1 VASAHLTT
9 VSKKRSPIPR
19 VIGLVASILLL
30 LVCLL
35 LSITFGA
42 ADIDSGTVWQALT
55 AFDGSTS
62 HLIITTVRLPRAL
75 IALLVGAA
83 LAVAGSLMQGL
94 TRNPLADPG
103 ILGISAGAA
112 LAVVITTF
120 LAGTVSIQVYTWIAF
135 AGGAIAAIAV
145 YTLGSVGRGGMTPL
159 KLILAG
165 AVLAYLMSAL
175 TTGILILSQRTLDE
189 IRFWLAGSVAGRD
202 LDVLLQVLPY
212 VLVGLMVAFSLGK
225 QITALT
231 LGEDVARGL
240 GLNTAWVKAI
250 AIVTVV
256 LLAGSAVAL
265 AGPIGFV
272 GLIIPHI
279 VRFWV
284 GVDYRWILPYAAVW
298 GAILLSIADLVARLI
313 IKPQELPVGIM
324 MALIGAP
331 FFIYLARSQVK
342 R

>member
-1 VASAHLTT
+1 MGV
-9 VSKKRSPIPR
+9 
-19 VIGLVASILLL
+19 SILLL
-30 LVCLL
+30 FVCLL

-42 ADIDSGTVWQALT
+42 ADINLSTVWQALT
-55 AFDGSTS
+55 AFDGSTN
-62 HLIITTVRLPRAL
+62 HLIITTLRLPRAL

-83 LAVAGSLMQGL
+83 LAVAGALMQGL
-94 TRNPLADPG
+94 TRNPLAEPR

-112 LAVVITTF
+112 LAVVAATF
-120 LAGTVSIQVYTWIAF
+120 LIGTTSIQTYTWFAF
-135 AGGAIAAIAV
+135 TGAAIAAVAV
-145 YTLGSVGRGGMTPL
+145 YSLGSAGRGGLSPL
-159 KLILAG
+159 KLVLAG
-165 AVLAYLMSAL
+165 AVLDYLLSAL
-175 TTGILILSQRTLDE
+175 MTGILILDRRTLDE
-189 IRFWLAGSVAGRD
+189 VRFWLAGSVAGRD
-202 LDVLLQVLPY
+202 FNVLLQVLPY
-212 VLVGLMVAFSLGK
+212 VSIGLIIAFSLGK
-225 QITALT
+225 QITTLT

-250 AIVTVV
+250 AIITVV

-272 GLIIPHI
+272 GLVIPHI

-298 GAILLSIADLVARLI
+298 GAVLLLIADLVARLI

-324 MALIGAP
+324 MALLGAP
-331 FFIYLARSQVK
+331 FFIYLARSQAK

>member
-1 VASAHLTT
+1 MGV
-9 VSKKRSPIPR
+9 
-19 VIGLVASILLL
+19 SILLL
-30 LVCLL
+30 FVCLL

-42 ADIDSGTVWQALT
+42 ADINLSTVWQALT
-55 AFDGSTS
+55 AFDGSTN
-62 HLIITTVRLPRAL
+62 HLIITTLRLPRAL

-83 LAVAGSLMQGL
+83 LAVAGALMQGL
-94 TRNPLADPG
+94 TRNPLAEPR

-112 LAVVITTF
+112 LAVVAATF
-120 LAGTVSIQVYTWIAF
+120 LIGTTSIETYTWFAF
-135 AGGAIAAIAV
+135 TGAAIAAVAV
-145 YTLGSVGRGGMTPL
+145 YSLGSAGRGGLSPL
-159 KLILAG
+159 KLVLAG
-165 AVLAYLMSAL
+165 AVLDYLLSAL
-175 TTGILILSQRTLDE
+175 MTGILILDRRTLDE
-189 IRFWLAGSVAGRD
+189 VRFWLAGSVAGRD
-202 LDVLLQVLPY
+202 FNVLLQVLPY
-212 VLVGLMVAFSLGK
+212 VSIGLIIAFSLGK
-225 QITALT
+225 QITTLT

-250 AIVTVV
+250 AIITVV

-272 GLIIPHI
+272 GLVIPHI

-298 GAILLSIADLVARLI
+298 GAVLLLIADLVARLI

-324 MALIGAP
+324 MALLGAP
-331 FFIYLARSQVK
+331 FFIYLARSQAK